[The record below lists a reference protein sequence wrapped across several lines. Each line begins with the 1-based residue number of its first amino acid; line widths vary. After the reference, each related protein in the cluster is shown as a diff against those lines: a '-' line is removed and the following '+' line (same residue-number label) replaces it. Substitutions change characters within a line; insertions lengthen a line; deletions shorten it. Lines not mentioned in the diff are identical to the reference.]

1 MQATEQTNPRFSLLT
16 RSLIQSRLY
25 VIGQL
30 MANEKPNDRFLRID
44 EVIQMTGLSRSTI
57 YDYSKCGRFP
67 EAGDLGGNKKAWIE
81 SEVKQWMNDR
91 IEKRNNKAKTG
102 N

>member
-1 MQATEQTNPRFSLLT
+1 MQLSEHSNPSFSTLT
-16 RSLIQSRLY
+16 HSLMQSRSY
-25 VIGQL
+25 VIGKI
-30 MANEKPNDRFLRID
+30 MADTTNDRFLRID

-57 YDYSKCGRFP
+57 YDYSRCGRFP
-67 EAGDLGGNKKAWIE
+67 EAVDLGGNKRAWIE

-91 IEKRNNKAKTG
+91 IKQRNNKAKAG